1 MNESELKDR
10 FRKFAIDAYNLTKL
24 FPREIIYF
32 NIEGQFVRCSSS
44 AASNYRAACR
54 GKSLSDFIAKLAIVE
69 EEIDE
74 SVFWLEYT
82 NGIDKKWEPFT
93 KPLIK
98 EGNELTAIIV
108 ASLKTSKQRNIKL
121 KSRN

>member
-1 MNESELKDR
+1 QLKMDESELKER
-10 FRKFAIDAYNLTKL
+10 LKKFAVDVYIITRQ
-24 FPREIIYF
+24 FPREIVYIKTEDQL
-32 NIEGQFVRCSSS
+32 IRCSSS

-74 SVFWLEYT
+74 AVFWLEYT
-82 NGIDKKWEPFT
+82 NGVDQKWESAT
-93 KPLIK
+93 LPLIK

-108 ASLKTSKQRNIKL
+108 ASLKT
-121 KSRN
+121 